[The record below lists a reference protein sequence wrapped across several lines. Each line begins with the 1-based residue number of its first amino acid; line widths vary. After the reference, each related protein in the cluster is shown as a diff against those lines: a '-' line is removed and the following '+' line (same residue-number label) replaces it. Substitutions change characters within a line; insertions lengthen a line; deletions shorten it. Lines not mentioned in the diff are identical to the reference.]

1 MIAKVLKF
9 KSKKRGNGQQPDNQ
23 SCEQKNRPDA
33 SVAKIKTKYQIFEEA
48 CGDVL
53 IEWQNYATKNR
64 LNEYILSRL
73 PSFSAADYSVDFVN
87 DLNLLSAVEQK
98 LGVSVAIFYP
108 GCTLTNPNGWTVAFY
123 YDGEEYKMPVSMPSE
138 ASARA
143 LNLMFYQAFK
153 VRVKR

>member
-9 KSKKRGNGQQPDNQ
+9 KQKKRGNRQESNDKASDQNL
-23 SCEQKNRPDA
+23 SDA
-33 SVAKIKTKYQIFEEA
+33 PVTKIKTKYQIFEEA

-73 PSFSAADYSVDFVN
+73 PSFSAVDYSVDFVN

-143 LNLMFYQAFK
+143 LNLMFFQAFK